1 MFNFLKRKKNN
12 IGTSSFIE
20 NLVDKEIEEHGIE
33 AVAARANEYTDNLI
47 ERDGFEETASLYAEV
62 INKNKIHSHKVALQF
77 VLEELDAARQ
87 GSDTAINFAKNSGFK
102 ESEYVGAMDN
112 SFEEVDGP
120 DGPQQMLL
128 TQIMSVSS
136 MDTKVKLRVAIVDK
150 IMQEWKL
157 GKYS

>member
-12 IGTSSFIE
+12 DVSSFLSD
-20 NLVDKEIEEHGIE
+20 LVDERISKEGIE

-47 ERDGFEETASLYAEV
+47 ERDGFEETASLCAAV

-77 VLEELDAARQ
+77 VLEELDAASQ
-87 GSDTAINFAKNSGFK
+87 GNDTAINFANNSGFN
-102 ESEYVGAMDN
+102 ENEYVGAMNN
-112 SFEEVDGP
+112 SFKEVDGP

-136 MDTKVKLRVAIVDK
+136 EDTKVKLRVTIVDK
-150 IMQEWKL
+150 VMQEWKL

>member
-12 IGTSSFIE
+12 DISSLISD
-20 NLVDKEIEEHGIE
+20 LVDERISKEGIE
-33 AVAARANEYTDNLI
+33 AVAASANEYTDNLI
-47 ERDGFEETASLYAEV
+47 KRDGFEETASLCAEV

-77 VLEELDAARQ
+77 VLEELDAASQ
-87 GSDTAINFAKNSGFK
+87 GNDTAKNFVNNSGFN
-102 ESEYVGAMDN
+102 ENEYVGAMNN

-136 MDTKVKLRVAIVDK
+136 MDTKVKLRVTIVDK

>member
-12 IGTSSFIE
+12 DVSSFLSD
-20 NLVDKEIEEHGIE
+20 LVDERISKEGIE
-33 AVAARANEYTDNLI
+33 AVASSANEYTDNLI
-47 ERDGFEETASLYAEV
+47 KRDGFEETASLYAAM

-87 GSDTAINFAKNSGFK
+87 GNNTAINFVNNSGF
-102 ESEYVGAMDN
+102 EENEYVGAMAN
-112 SFEEVDGP
+112 SFEEVDGS

-136 MDTKVKLRVAIVDK
+136 IDTKVKLRVTIVDK
-150 IMQEWKL
+150 VMQEWKL